1 MESPAR
7 HRAQRAIRKGVGL
20 LLLAALTAACGDRDR
35 LTFPTEGDHRG
46 PITFI
51 DVPGVGDTTVHA
63 GPEMP
68 LNGHVIDAD
77 GVDSVYIQVLGGNET
92 FRPFVI
98 QRDTA
103 HFGVYVNTGGLTGH
117 TLVIQV
123 FGTDQ
128 LGNRGDTAVRRVTV
142 AP

>member
-1 MESPAR
+1 METPAH
-7 HRAQRAIRKGVGL
+7 HRAQRAIRKGVGP
-20 LLLAALTAACGDRDR
+20 LLLATLTAACSDRDR
-35 LTFPTEGDHRG
+35 ITFPDEGDHRG

-51 DVPGVGDTTVHA
+51 DQPGTGDTTVHA

-68 LNGHVIDAD
+68 LNGHMIDAD
-77 GVDSVYIQVLGGNET
+77 GVDTVYIEVLGGNET
-92 FRPFVI
+92 FRPFVV

-103 HFGVYVNTGGLTGH
+103 RFGVHVNTGNLVGH
-117 TLVIQV
+117 TLFVLV

>member
-1 MESPAR
+1 MEIPAR
-7 HRAQRAIRKGVGL
+7 HRAQRAIRKGFGL
-20 LLLAALTAACGDRDR
+20 LLLGVITAACSDRDR
-35 LTFPTEGDHRG
+35 ITFPNEGDHRG
-46 PITFI
+46 PVTFI
-51 DVPGVGDTTVHA
+51 DQPGTGDTTVHA

-68 LNGHVIDAD
+68 LSGHMIDAD
-77 GVDSVYIQVLGGNET
+77 GVDTIYVVVLGGNET
-92 FRPFVI
+92 FHPFLV

-103 HFGVYVNTGGLTGH
+103 HFGVQVNTGGLVGR
-117 TLVIQV
+117 TLVVLV